1 MTRRTR
7 LVFVVAALVLA
18 GLVAVGLRGEAR
30 LVDLVEVRAAP
41 LTVTSQEE
49 GKTRLR
55 DRFVLS
61 APIVGVVRRVLLEQ
75 GDVVRAGQVVA
86 EIEPSVAAL
95 LDPATRLRLQGEVDT
110 ARQLVLAA
118 KARVGA
124 TAAAQRLAQQEEV
137 RLNAMPAGSAVSRA
151 QLDAA
156 RARREQAGAEHAAA
170 QAEEAA
176 SAQRL
181 RAAQAVLEAQG
192 EAQPGRLLALAA
204 PVDGMLIRRHVESAA
219 PVTPGQP
226 LLEFGDPAALEVEV
240 EALSTE
246 AVKLR
251 PGMPARILRWG
262 GDEVLEGRVARVEP
276 GGYTKI
282 SALGVE
288 EQRVRVI
295 VELLTPR
302 ERWSSL
308 GDGYRVE
315 VEFVLWH
322 GDRVLQVPSSALFRV
337 AGQWSVFVEESGRA
351 HRVPVEIGARGT
363 LASEIRRGLEAGQ
376 RVVSHP
382 DDRIA
387 EGVRLRGRE

>member
-75 GDVVRAGQVVA
+75 GDVVQAGQVVA

-118 KARVGA
+118 KARVDA

-137 RLNAMPAGSAVSRA
+137 RLNAMPAESAVSRA

-170 QAEEAA
+170 RAEEAA
-176 SAQRL
+176 SEQRL

-219 PVTPGQP
+219 PVAPGQP

-351 HRVPVEIGARGT
+351 RRVPVEIGARAT
-363 LASEIRRGLEAGQ
+363 LATEIRGGLEAGQ